1 MQCLGATTAAND
13 SPVNLKLSRRRIS
26 HLKQIWNRKWKKAA
40 LWDSAAR
47 IMRAFWKRP
56 WRMRRDDSG
65 GTNQSEFHLGFLVG
79 LTTEEKMGTRISAAS
94 KLFAWRS

>member
-1 MQCLGATTAAND
+1 M
-13 SPVNLKLSRRRIS
+13 K
-26 HLKQIWNRKWKKAA
+26 
-40 LWDSAAR
+40 
-47 IMRAFWKRP
+47 AFWKRP

-65 GTNQSEFHLGFLVG
+65 DTNQSEFHLGFLVG